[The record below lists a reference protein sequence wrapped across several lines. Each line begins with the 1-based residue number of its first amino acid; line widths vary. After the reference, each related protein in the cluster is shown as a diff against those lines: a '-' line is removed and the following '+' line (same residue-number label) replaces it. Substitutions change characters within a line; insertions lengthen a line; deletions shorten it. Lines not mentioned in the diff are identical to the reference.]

1 MSKKARLVA
10 GTCMGVSRHAVFT
23 GGPVDYAI
31 VDEAGQVSEPIVLG
45 ALVHSSKFILV
56 GDPCQLP
63 PLIHSRS
70 AKQNG
75 AQISLMER
83 LSKSYPDSLRQ
94 LQIQY
99 RFNNDITAL
108 ANHLIYEGKM
118 ISGEKNGDQKLLSV
132 HKEWKFS
139 ESQVWLN
146 DAIDPSKT
154 ITFIDTSAKLGLE
167 NKIEGRGY
175 TNPTEVDI
183 VKYLVKRL
191 NVMKV
196 KKDCIGIIA
205 PYRAQIELLREKLES
220 EEGVEIDTVDKFQGR
235 ENKIIIISFVR
246 SIPDLDVDKVN
257 SELLES
263 VNRINVACTRA
274 QYKLIFVG
282 CKKTIQKI
290 DITNK
295 LVSFLEKNKNIT
307 KLAPD
312 EFPH

>member
-1 MSKKARLVA
+1 
-10 GTCMGVSRHAVFT
+10 
-23 GGPVDYAI
+23 
-31 VDEAGQVSEPIVLG
+31 
-45 ALVHSSKFILV
+45 
-56 GDPCQLP
+56 
-63 PLIHSRS
+63 
-70 AKQNG
+70 
-75 AQISLMER
+75 MER
-83 LSKSYPDSLRQ
+83 LAKAYPDSLRQ
-94 LQIQY
+94 LQTQY
-99 RFNNDITAL
+99 RFNADITAL
-108 ANHLIYEGKM
+108 ANHLTYEGKM
-118 ISGEKNGDQKLLSV
+118 ECGEGNKNQTLLSV
-132 HKEWKFS
+132 HQNWKSS

-146 DAIDPSKT
+146 DAIDPAKT
-154 ITFIDTSAKLGLE
+154 ITFIDTSEKLGLE

-175 TNPTEVDI
+175 TNPTEVQI

-196 KKDCIGIIA
+196 KKDCIGIIGKSFFTAFFTKILA

-246 SIPDLDVDKVN
+246 SIPDMDVDKLN

-282 CKKTIQKI
+282 CKKTIEKI
-290 DITNK
+290 DITKK

-307 KLAPD
+307 RLAVD
-312 EFPH
+312 QFPH